1 MEYYGPRYKLEVLAN
16 NADDHNPPEYLEK
29 IKYVKLSKRVSL
41 ADRFRRTVIDGLK
54 DLPFAPSVPV
64 KSIPSRSLGE
74 RLGLGVAEL
83 NEPEDDVEMKVKS
96 MSFSV
101 LVKPPLTQQ
110 DYSVARTDTNHHHR
124 PRTNQRTFPQHPVL
138 VAKAVKVAARPQ

>member
-96 MSFSV
+96 MSSTS
-101 LVKPPLTQQ
+101 LLI
-110 DYSVARTDTNHHHR
+110 DH
-124 PRTNQRTFPQHPVL
+124 
-138 VAKAVKVAARPQ
+138 